1 MRNDAITQAGYPDVV
16 IATVL
21 ALAAGRNRALS
32 QLVGLSGLQGSGKS
46 TLAAQL
52 VAQARIAGIDAL
64 ALSIDDFYFGRV
76 ARLRLAR
83 DVHPLLATRG
93 VPGTHDIGLLLQ
105 TLAALQTASAEAPA
119 RVPRFDKGR
128 DTRLPPS
135 LWRRVARPPHL
146 IIFEGWCVGVPAQ
159 SAMALRRP
167 LNRLEREED
176 CDARWR
182 RWVNTQLER
191 HYVPLWQRLDRLVML
206 QAPDYAIV
214 TRWRDQQERALR
226 ERAAPRAMSPT
237 ALRRFLMYYERLS
250 RQALRTLPAIA
261 DLRVVLDSKR
271 RVRRLVASKR
281 RAVSSLL
288 SIDGAD
294 GETGRV
300 L

>member
-1 MRNDAITQAGYPDVV
+1 
-16 IATVL
+16 VL
-21 ALAAGRNRALS
+21 ALLAGRDRALPR
-32 QLVGLSGLQGSGKS
+32 LIGLSGLQGSGKS

-52 VAQARIAGIDAL
+52 VAQARIAGIEAL
-64 ALSIDDFYFGRV
+64 ALSIDDFYFGRA

-135 LWRRVARPPHL
+135 LWRRVARAPHL
-146 IIFEGWCVGVPAQ
+146 IILEGWCVGVPAQ
-159 SAMALRRP
+159 SATALRRP

-176 CDARWR
+176 RDARWR
-182 RWVNTQLER
+182 GWVNMQLAR
-191 HYVPLWQRLDRLVML
+191 HYAPLWQRLDRLVML

-214 TRWRDQQERALR
+214 TRWRDEQERVLR
-226 ERAAPRAMSPT
+226 ARAAPRAMSPA

-281 RAVSSLL
+281 RAVSSPLPRAR
-288 SIDGAD
+288 S
-294 GETGRV
+294 GERV
-300 L
+300 G

>member
-21 ALAAGRNRALS
+21 ALAAGRDRALPR
-32 QLVGLSGLQGSGKS
+32 LVGLSGLQGSGKS

-52 VAQARIAGIDAL
+52 VAQARMDGIEAL
-64 ALSIDDFYFGRV
+64 ALSIDDFYFGRA

-93 VPGTHDIGLLLQ
+93 VPGTHDIALLLQ
-105 TLAALQTASAEAPA
+105 TLAALQAASAEAPA

-146 IIFEGWCVGVPAQ
+146 IVLEGWCVGVPAQ
-159 SAMALRRP
+159 SAAALRRP

-176 CDARWR
+176 RDARWR
-182 RWVNTQLER
+182 GWVNKQLAR
-191 HYVPLWQRLDRLVML
+191 HYAPLWQRLDRLVML

-214 TRWRDQQERALR
+214 TRWRDQQERVLR
-226 ERAAPRAMSPT
+226 ARAAPRAMSPA

-271 RVRRLVASKR
+271 RVHRLVAGKR
-281 RAVSSLL
+281 RAVSSPLPRAR
-288 SIDGAD
+288 S
-294 GETGRV
+294 GERAG
-300 L
+300 

>member
-1 MRNDAITQAGYPDVV
+1 
-16 IATVL
+16 
-21 ALAAGRNRALS
+21 
-32 QLVGLSGLQGSGKS
+32 LSGLQGSGKS

-64 ALSIDDFYFGRV
+64 ALSIDDFYFGRA

-135 LWRRVARPPHL
+135 LWRRVARAPHL
-146 IIFEGWCVGVPAQ
+146 IILEGWCVGVPAQ
-159 SAMALRRP
+159 SATALRRP

-176 CDARWR
+176 RDARWR
-182 RWVNTQLER
+182 GWVNMQLAR
-191 HYVPLWQRLDRLVML
+191 HYAPLWQRLDRLVML

-214 TRWRDQQERALR
+214 TRWRDEQERVLR
-226 ERAAPRAMSPT
+226 ARAAPRAMSPT

-281 RAVSSLL
+281 RAVSSPLPRAR
-288 SIDGAD
+288 S
-294 GETGRV
+294 GERV
-300 L
+300 G

>member
-21 ALAAGRNRALS
+21 ALLAGRDRALPR
-32 QLVGLSGLQGSGKS
+32 LIGLSGLQGSGKS

-52 VAQARIAGIDAL
+52 VEQARIAGIEAL
-64 ALSIDDFYFGRV
+64 ALSIDDFYFGRA

-135 LWRRVARPPHL
+135 LWRRVARAPHL
-146 IIFEGWCVGVPAQ
+146 IILEGWCVGVPAQ
-159 SAMALRRP
+159 SATALRRP

-176 CDARWR
+176 RDARWR
-182 RWVNTQLER
+182 GWVNMQLAR
-191 HYVPLWQRLDRLVML
+191 HYAPLWQRLDRLLML

-214 TRWRDQQERALR
+214 TRWRDEQERVLR
-226 ERAAPRAMSPT
+226 ARAAPRAMSPT

-281 RAVSSLL
+281 RAVSSPLPRAR
-288 SIDGAD
+288 S
-294 GETGRV
+294 GERV
-300 L
+300 G

>member
-21 ALAAGRNRALS
+21 ALLAGRDRALPR
-32 QLVGLSGLQGSGKS
+32 LIGLSGLQGSGKS

-52 VAQARIAGIDAL
+52 VEQARIAGIEAL
-64 ALSIDDFYFGRV
+64 ALSIDDFYFGRA

-135 LWRRVARPPHL
+135 LWRRVARAPHL
-146 IIFEGWCVGVPAQ
+146 IILEGWCVGVPAQ
-159 SAMALRRP
+159 SATALRRP

-176 CDARWR
+176 RDARWR
-182 RWVNTQLER
+182 GWVNMQLAR
-191 HYVPLWQRLDRLVML
+191 HYAPLWQRLDRLVML

-214 TRWRDQQERALR
+214 TRWRDEQERVLR
-226 ERAAPRAMSPT
+226 ARAAPRAMSPT

-281 RAVSSLL
+281 RAVSSPLPRAR
-288 SIDGAD
+288 S
-294 GETGRV
+294 GERV
-300 L
+300 G

>member
-21 ALAAGRNRALS
+21 ALLAGRDRALPR
-32 QLVGLSGLQGSGKS
+32 LIGLSGLQGSGKS

-52 VAQARIAGIDAL
+52 VAQARIAGIEAL
-64 ALSIDDFYFGRV
+64 ALSIDDFYFGRA

-135 LWRRVARPPHL
+135 LWRRVARAPHL
-146 IIFEGWCVGVPAQ
+146 IILEGWCVGVPAQ
-159 SAMALRRP
+159 SATALRRP

-176 CDARWR
+176 RDARWR
-182 RWVNTQLER
+182 GWVNMQLAR
-191 HYVPLWQRLDRLVML
+191 HYAPLWQRLDRLLML

-214 TRWRDQQERALR
+214 TRWRDEQERVLR
-226 ERAAPRAMSPT
+226 ARAAPRAMSPA

-281 RAVSSLL
+281 RAVSSPLPRAR
-288 SIDGAD
+288 S
-294 GETGRV
+294 GERV
-300 L
+300 G

>member
-21 ALAAGRNRALS
+21 ALLAGRDRAPPRLI
-32 QLVGLSGLQGSGKS
+32 GLSGLQGSGKS

-52 VAQARIAGIDAL
+52 VAQARIAGIEAL
-64 ALSIDDFYFGRV
+64 ALSIDDFYFGRA

-93 VPGTHDIGLLLQ
+93 VPGTHDIGLLLR
-105 TLAALQTASAEAPA
+105 TLAALQAASAEAPA

-135 LWRRVARPPHL
+135 LWRRVARAPHL
-146 IIFEGWCVGVPAQ
+146 IILEGWCVGVPAQ
-159 SAMALRRP
+159 SATALRRP

-176 CDARWR
+176 RDARWR
-182 RWVNTQLER
+182 GWVNMQLAR
-191 HYVPLWQRLDRLVML
+191 HYAPLWQRLDRLVML

-214 TRWRDQQERALR
+214 TRWRDEQERVLR
-226 ERAAPRAMSPT
+226 ARAAPRAMSPA

-281 RAVSSLL
+281 RAVSSPLPRAR
-288 SIDGAD
+288 S
-294 GETGRV
+294 GERV
-300 L
+300 G